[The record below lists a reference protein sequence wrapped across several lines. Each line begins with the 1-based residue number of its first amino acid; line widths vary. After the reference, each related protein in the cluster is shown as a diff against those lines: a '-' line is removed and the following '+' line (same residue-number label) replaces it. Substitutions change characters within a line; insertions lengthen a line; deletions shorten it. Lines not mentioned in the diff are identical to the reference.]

1 MKDKRQ
7 RIAVAWPYAA
17 VYADPAFAASLLQ
30 AAANSVSM
38 PYYASPMIPQ
48 MPVIAPSQIPTANH
62 YSYNYR
68 YAPYHQMAQ
77 RNPAGIPPPS
87 HSSPIS
93 TPPDGPFTRADLM
106 NGHNTS
112 FCSEYL
118 QSPSSPLSP
127 LSLSPISDSDK
138 VNSKYALHFLY
149 TFVCLNS
156 KQLPISFIHFQFQI
170 LPIQNIQ
177 NTQSA
182 IIHQINQQNNNNNN
196 NVGETTI
203 TKTDKPKLFKPYKSE
218 E

>member
-1 MKDKRQ
+1 MDSFSFYFLFLLTQNRRMKDKRQ

-68 YAPYHQMAQ
+68 YSPYHQMPH

-87 HSSPIS
+87 HSS
-93 TPPDGPFTRADLM
+93 TPPDGPFTRADLV

-118 QSPSSPLSP
+118 QSPASPLSP
-127 LSLSPISDSDK
+127 LSLSPISDSEK
-138 VNSKYALHFLY
+138 VSIRS
-149 TFVCLNS
+149 V
-156 KQLPISFIHFQFQI
+156 
-170 LPIQNIQ
+170 
-177 NTQSA
+177 
-182 IIHQINQQNNNNNN
+182 
-196 NVGETTI
+196 
-203 TKTDKPKLFKPYKSE
+203 
-218 E
+218 

>member
-1 MKDKRQ
+1 MIEDNHLKSFIIFAYTQNRRMKDKRQ

-68 YAPYHQMAQ
+68 YSPYQIPH
-77 RNPAGIPPPS
+77 RNSAGIPPPS

-106 NGHNTS
+106 NGHTS

-118 QSPSSPLSP
+118 QSPASPLSP
-127 LSLSPISDSDK
+127 SSLSPISDSEK
-138 VNSKYALHFLY
+138 VNCVLLLH
-149 TFVCLNS
+149 T
-156 KQLPISFIHFQFQI
+156 
-170 LPIQNIQ
+170 
-177 NTQSA
+177 
-182 IIHQINQQNNNNNN
+182 
-196 NVGETTI
+196 
-203 TKTDKPKLFKPYKSE
+203 
-218 E
+218 

>member
-48 MPVIAPSQIPTANH
+48 MPVIAPSQIPSANH

-68 YAPYHQMAQ
+68 YAPYHQIAQ

-106 NGHNTS
+106 NGGHNTS

-118 QSPSSPLSP
+118 QSPTSPLSP

-138 VNSKYALHFLY
+138 VYILH
-149 TFVCLNS
+149 
-156 KQLPISFIHFQFQI
+156 SFISISNKCSFLTFIFNFRFYQ
-170 LPIQNIQ
+170 
-177 NTQSA
+177 
-182 IIHQINQQNNNNNN
+182 
-196 NVGETTI
+196 
-203 TKTDKPKLFKPYKSE
+203 YKIFRTHNRP
-218 E
+218 